1 MNISSVPF
9 EVLWPF
15 INIYKYQ
22 NQLDTMRPPAAQ
34 LQHEAA
40 TGGVQ
45 QKKCSWKFP
54 KIYRETPM
62 LKPFLVKLQVLC
74 SEQGKV
80 EIKQT
85 GQNS

>member
-45 QKKCSWKFP
+45 QKNVLENFP
-54 KIYRETPM
+54 KFTG
-62 LKPFLVKLQVLC
+62 KHLC
-74 SEQGKV
+74 
-80 EIKQT
+80 
-85 GQNS
+85 

>member
-1 MNISSVPF
+1 MKTISHLNRILMTLLCSLQKKDINLMNISSVPF

-22 NQLDTMRPPAAQ
+22 NQLDTMKPPAAQ

-45 QKKCSWKFP
+45 QK
-54 KIYRETPM
+54 
-62 LKPFLVKLQVLC
+62 
-74 SEQGKV
+74 
-80 EIKQT
+80 
-85 GQNS
+85 